1 MKRREKIKLVR
12 DCLRELE
19 HWRLWK
25 DAAEGMLTIYE
36 GEPSTE
42 AEAIAS
48 TLACLEE
55 AIEGISDTEKQLA
68 EALKLFR

>member
-1 MKRREKIKLVR
+1 
-12 DCLRELE
+12 
-19 HWRLWK
+19 
-25 DAAEGMLTIYE
+25 MLTIYE

-55 AIEGISDTEKQLA
+55 AIEGIADTEKQLA

>member
-36 GEPSTE
+36 GEPST
-42 AEAIAS
+42 
-48 TLACLEE
+48 LACLEE
-55 AIEGISDTEKQLA
+55 AIEGIADTEKQLA